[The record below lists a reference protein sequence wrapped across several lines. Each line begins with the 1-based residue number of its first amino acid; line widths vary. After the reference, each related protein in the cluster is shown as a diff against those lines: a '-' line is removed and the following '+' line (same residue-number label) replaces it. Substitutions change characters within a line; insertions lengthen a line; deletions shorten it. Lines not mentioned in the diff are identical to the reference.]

1 MKKLLT
7 LLLALALTF
16 CMAACG
22 EDATSTQS
30 NDSKTENTLSQGESA
45 SAESNTET
53 TSEAESQTAS
63 ALLTPEEMFALID
76 GTTSVRLILSAN
88 FQSTLTM
95 NVVIERSV
103 ETYRI
108 SRSLTMGDRVEMF
121 EMFLVP
127 EDGVLHKLTKD
138 ADGKWTAETAPD
150 DAISSLGIDSI
161 IPLFTASN
169 YGQPDENGRYEMNDD
184 FVYDFQNIDFGKGY
198 LEQKNGAYT
207 VVLYGTYEGVEG
219 TLTLIIDG
227 VDSTAVTL
235 PQIG

>member
-7 LLLALALTF
+7 ILLALALTF

-22 EDATSTQS
+22 EDETSNTTAS
-30 NDSKTENTLSQGESA
+30 NADKTESTASQGESA
-45 SAESNTET
+45 TTESNAET
-53 TSEAESQTAS
+53 TSQTESSS

-76 GTTSVRLILSAN
+76 GTTSSRLILSAN

-103 ETYRI
+103 GTYRI
-108 SRSLTMGDRVEMF
+108 SRNLTMSDRVEMF

-127 EDGVLHKLTKD
+127 EDGQLYSLTKD
-138 ADGKWTAETAPD
+138 ADGKWTTT
-150 DAISSLGIDSI
+150 SG
-161 IPLFTASN
+161 N
-169 YGQPDENGRYEMNDD
+169 PDENGRYEMNPS

-198 LEQKNGAYT
+198 LEQKNGTYT

>member
-1 MKKLLT
+1 MKKLLAI
-7 LLLALALTF
+7 LLALALTF
-16 CMAACG
+16 CMVACG
-22 EDATSTQS
+22 EEETSNATAS
-30 NDSKTENTLSQGESA
+30 NADKTESTASQGESA
-45 SAESNTET
+45 TTESNAET
-53 TSEAESQTAS
+53 TSQTDSSS

-76 GTTSVRLILSAN
+76 GTTSSRLILSAN

-103 ETYRI
+103 GTYRI
-108 SRSLTMGDRVEMF
+108 SRNLTTPQQAESF

-127 EDGVLHKLTKD
+127 EDGQLYSLTKD
-138 ADGKWTAETAPD
+138 ADGKWTSETAPE

-161 IPLFTASN
+161 VPLFTASN
-169 YGQPDENGRYEMNDD
+169 YGNPDENGRYEMNPS

-198 LEQKNGAYT
+198 LEQKNGTYT